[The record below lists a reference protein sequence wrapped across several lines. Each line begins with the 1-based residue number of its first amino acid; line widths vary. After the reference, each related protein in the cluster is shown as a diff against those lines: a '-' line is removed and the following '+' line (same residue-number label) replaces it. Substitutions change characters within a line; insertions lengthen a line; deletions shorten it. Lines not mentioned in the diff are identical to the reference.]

1 MSLALRQDAGKLD
14 FMDIDWDCIVVG
26 GGAAVVQSLLADDV
40 GLPVPP
46 WPTQKEDANA
56 HA

>member
-1 MSLALRQDAGKLD
+1 MPQVAAAIAAGS
-14 FMDIDWDCIVVG
+14 MAA
-26 GGAAVVQSLLADDV
+26 AAVVQSLLADDF

-46 WPTQKEDANA
+46 WPTKKEDVHA